1 MFKKVDNFLNHYGIL
16 GMRWG
21 VRRRR
26 KVTAGKSKTN
36 LSDDYKKKE
45 ELKKRDPKS
54 LSNQELKALNERMQ
68 LEKQY
73 KDLTRNEISAG
84 KRLVQEVLGSAAKE
98 TAKNFVA
105 KAMTKSLENLVEKK
119 VKP

>member
-84 KRLVQEVLGSAAKE
+84 KRIVQEVLASAAKE

-105 KAMTKSLENLVEKK
+105 KTMTKSLENLVEKK